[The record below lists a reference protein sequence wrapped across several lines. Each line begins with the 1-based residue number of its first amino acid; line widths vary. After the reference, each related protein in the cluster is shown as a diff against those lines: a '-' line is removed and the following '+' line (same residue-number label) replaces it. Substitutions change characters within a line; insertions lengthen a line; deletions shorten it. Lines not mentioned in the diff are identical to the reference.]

1 MTLHED
7 VCGACVNKSPRIEE
21 LEAKLAEFE
30 ILLQMDADGRVP
42 FYFNLARVAH
52 KEIRRLKENNQ
63 TFADL
68 AVKNPID
75 EAFDYTSDLENALRE
90 IIEIQPLDVFGPMSD
105 RMRRIAREALK

>member
-30 ILLQMDADGRVP
+30 ILLQ
-42 FYFNLARVAH
+42 
-52 KEIRRLKENNQ
+52 KENNQ